1 MELRHLRY
9 FVAVAENEHFGRA
22 AELLHVSQSPLS
34 RQIAQLEE
42 EIGFALFT
50 RVGRGVKLSP
60 AGRSFLEGALAT
72 LARADQ
78 AVADARATA
87 QGRIGTVV
95 IGFEGGIA
103 YTGALPKIIE
113 KFRLRHPRAEV
124 RLVPLQS
131 EEQSAALHAGTISV
145 GYGYASVDDDAAL
158 RSRLLLED
166 RMCVAFPKAHRLISR
181 RVVRIDD
188 LLGERFVWG
197 PRNVSP
203 RLYDAVVAAFR
214 ARGHV
219 LRFAHEIADG
229 EALLTLVA
237 SGEGLSFFPESAAR
251 LIRVGAALKRVQGLD
266 VVFHG
271 RLLWRVADEESALVR
286 SWLTFARAA
295 HKGGLIDA
303 RGA

>member
-145 GYGYASVDDDAAL
+145 GYGYASV
-158 RSRLLLED
+158 ED